1 MFTNV
6 NIKRVYLVINLKKIN
21 LLIELHKIIKYQNNC
36 KIFIYLL

>member
-21 LLIELHKIIKYQNNC
+21 LLIELNKIIKYQNN
-36 KIFIYLL
+36 